1 VAVSSLTH
9 VISRV
14 AIYARV
20 STLNQGQDPGLQT
33 SELREFAER
42 RGWAIVGEYVDR
54 GVSGSKDSRP
64 AMNEL
69 LNAVHQRKC
78 DIVLVW
84 KMDRWARSL
93 RNLVN
98 SLADLESRGVAF
110 VSLRDNVDLTTPSGR
125 LMVQIIGAMAEFER
139 ALIQERVKAGL
150 RHARARGKR
159 IGRPR
164 IVVDGRQVAALRKT
178 GNSWSE
184 ICKQTGLSKGTAQ
197 RAYFTQKRA
206 PGLPK
211 SLCGP
216 IPPKA

>member
-1 VAVSSLTH
+1 VAVSSLLH

-20 STLNQGQDPGLQT
+20 STLQGQHPGLQT
-33 SELREFAER
+33 RELREFAER
-42 RGWAIVGEYVDR
+42 RGWTVIGEYVDR
-54 GVSGSKDSRP
+54 GISGSKASRP

-69 LNAVHQRKC
+69 LNAVYQRKC

-98 SLADLESRGVAF
+98 SLADLEARGVAF

-139 ALIQERVKAGL
+139 ALIQERVRAGM
-150 RHARARGKR
+150 RNARAKGKR

-164 IVVDGRQVAALRKT
+164 IAADGCQVSALRKA
-178 GNSWSE
+178 GRSWSE
-184 ICKQTGLSKGTAQ
+184 ICTQTGLSKGTAQ
-197 RAYFTQKRA
+197 RAY
-206 PGLPK
+206 
-211 SLCGP
+211 
-216 IPPKA
+216 

>member
-1 VAVSSLTH
+1 MAESSLPH

-33 SELREFAER
+33 RELREFAER
-42 RGWAIVGEYVDR
+42 RGWTIIGEYVDR
-54 GVSGSKDSRP
+54 GISGTKDSRP
-64 AMNEL
+64 AMNQL
-69 LNAVHQRKC
+69 LAAVRKRKC
-78 DIVLVW
+78 DVILVW

-98 SLADLESRGVAF
+98 SLAELEALGVAF

-139 ALIQERVKAGL
+139 SLIQERVKAGL
-150 RHARARGKR
+150 RNARAKGKR

-164 IVVDGRQVAALRKT
+164 IAVDGHQVAALRTAGK
-178 GNSWSE
+178 SWRAVCRE
-184 ICKQTGLSKGTAQ
+184 TGLSKGTAQ
-197 RAYFTQKRA
+197 RALDAQKA
-206 PGLPK
+206 SPCLPK

-216 IPPKA
+216 NPSIV